1 MIEKSKFLAI
11 SFQNYLSS
19 EEDSESS
26 DDDDDDDDFFGD
38 SDTDDG
44 ATSAKQTS
52 NNITAQPQRKQRQ
65 LIFLPRGGARL
76 AEINP
81 DGATGLRRRRLHQIS
96 VGRGTH
102 TQQRAKR
109 HTINHKLMKFRE
121 QVMAGRSTYE
131 LLKIHTAMNEQR
143 QRQRQR
149 ALAASTLSHDMKN
162 IAPKTVQIIV

>member
-1 MIEKSKFLAI
+1 MAPS
-11 SFQNYLSS
+11 
-19 EEDSESS
+19 
-26 DDDDDDDDFFGD
+26 
-38 SDTDDG
+38 T
-44 ATSAKQTS
+44 KQTS
-52 NNITAQPQRKQRQ
+52 NNAVIAQPQRKQKQ

-81 DGATGLRRRRLHQIS
+81 DGSTGQRRRRLRQIS

-102 TQQRAKR
+102 TLQRAKR

-143 QRQRQR
+143 QRQRQS

>member
-1 MIEKSKFLAI
+1 MAI

-19 EEDSESS
+19 EEDSEST

-38 SDTDDG
+38 SDTDEVV
-44 ATSAKQTS
+44 TSAKQTS
-52 NNITAQPQRKQRQ
+52 NNVTAQPQHKQRQ

-76 AEINP
+76 AEINL
-81 DGATGLRRRRLHQIS
+81 DGATGLSRRRLHQIS

-143 QRQRQR
+143 QRQRQG